1 MRCVSCAVAVAR
13 RGGVGS
19 ILAPRGDQ
27 RLCRGQQRVHVEAE
41 KRSDGWG
48 WPLGG
53 GTPAGW
59 DVTRRRRE
67 DSTGL
72 QPGLKPDGRFGGV
85 GVGGMGRHRSVTFA
99 KGILGTPVLH
109 GAHRRGKER
118 RNEAAI
124 DTAWRGGERTDG
136 PIATPETSGGE
147 F

>member
-1 MRCVSCAVAVAR
+1 M
-13 RGGVGS
+13 VG
-19 ILAPRGDQ
+19 
-27 RLCRGQQRVHVEAE
+27 
-41 KRSDGWG
+41 DGLSEG
-48 WPLGG
+48 AHLPG
-53 GTPAGW
+53 GTSYTW
-59 DVTRRRRE
+59 RRRE

-85 GVGGMGRHRSVTFA
+85 GVWGMGRHRSVTFA